1 MPSQRASHPFADADA
16 TPSSALQ
23 SAFMRLS
30 VELVPRSYESLDK
43 DVRAIAAHLPTV
55 TTINIPDILRY
66 PVRSW
71 QGCAHI
77 KTHFQDVIPHLRA
90 IDFSVY
96 CPFPLTAFLHDHH
109 IRQVL
114 VIAGDAPVDMSHT
127 VYSSTTL
134 DMIRFLRRELPELT
148 IYAGLDPYRQNFQRE
163 LEYVRQKLDAGASGL
178 FTQPF
183 FDMRLMHIY
192 AELLPNTTIFWGVTS
207 VTSERSKQYWQARNR
222 AVFPQDFEPTLA
234 WNRSFA
240 KQALRFV
247 RERGDNL
254 YFMPIRTGLL
264 NYLQGLC

>member
-1 MPSQRASHPFADADA
+1 
-16 TPSSALQ
+16 
-23 SAFMRLS
+23 MRLS

-43 DVRAIAAHLPTV
+43 DLRAITTHLPTV

-71 QGCAHI
+71 QGCAHA
-77 KTHFQDVIPHLRA
+77 KGTFQDVIPHLRA

-96 CPFPLTAFLHDHH
+96 CAFPLTEFLQAHA
-109 IRQVL
+109 ISQVL

-134 DMIRFLRRELPELT
+134 DMIRFLRREMPGLT

-163 LEYVRQKLDAGASGL
+163 LEYVRQKLDAGASGF

-183 FDMRLMHIY
+183 FDVRLMHIY
-192 AELLPNTTIFWGVTS
+192 AELLPETTLFWGVTS
-207 VTSERSKQYWQARNR
+207 VTSERSKQYWQTRNR
-222 AVFPQDFEPTLA
+222 AVFPKDFKPTLE
-234 WNRSFA
+234 WNRNFA
-240 KQALRFV
+240 ERALSFV

-264 NYLQGLC
+264 SYLQGLC

>member
-1 MPSQRASHPFADADA
+1 
-16 TPSSALQ
+16 
-23 SAFMRLS
+23 MRLS

-43 DVRAIAAHLPTV
+43 DLRAITTNLPTV

-71 QGCAHI
+71 QGCAHA
-77 KTHFQDVIPHLRA
+77 KGTFQDVIPHLRA

-96 CPFPLTAFLHDHH
+96 CAFPLTEFLRAHA
-109 IRQVL
+109 ISQVL

-134 DMIRFLRRELPELT
+134 DMIRFLRREMPGLT

-163 LEYVRQKLDAGASGL
+163 LEYVRQKLDAGASGF

-183 FDMRLMHIY
+183 FDVRLMHIY
-192 AELLPNTTIFWGVTS
+192 AELLPETTLFWGVTS

-222 AVFPQDFEPTLA
+222 AIFPKDFEPTLE
-234 WNRSFA
+234 WNRKFA
-240 KQALRFV
+240 ERALSFV

-264 NYLQGLC
+264 SYLQGLC